1 MYGTPEPDEPNMF
14 NMYDTLAADAADD
27 EPLASP
33 GRQAVAATD
42 VFDMYGDPEVASN
55 TAPVAANNSF
65 NIFEMY
71 DTLDPAAGKTDH
83 DVFNMYGAPASIA
96 ATAGTATVRPDT
108 LDIFDMYD
116 ATPPTLAIQVPA
128 EYGEVPGTGDPL
140 TGPGNVAAAGGSFVF
155 DMYSAT
161 DGPHAETAP
170 SVARD
175 APQVVPPSPASS
187 TLSSV
192 GTDGSE
198 DESDGDIDDSAAT
211 NDQSIS
217 DDAAYTDAMDSKDIS
232 EDASTEF
239 EAVAP
244 PSTVHVDRPSSAAI
258 LAALPEY
265 LFELGDEDDEDED

>member
-1 MYGTPEPDEPNMF
+1 MYGTPEPDEPDVF
-14 NMYDTLAADAADD
+14 NMYDTLAADAAD

-55 TAPVAANNSF
+55 TAPVAANNPF

-71 DTLDPAAGKTDH
+71 DSLDPAAGKTDH
-83 DVFNMYGAPASIA
+83 DVFDMYGPPASIA
-96 ATAGTATVRPDT
+96 ATAGTATVRPDA

-116 ATPPTLAIQVPA
+116 ATPTTPAIQAPA

-140 TGPGNVAAAGGSFVF
+140 TGPGDVAAAGGSFVF
-155 DMYSAT
+155 DMYSAA

-187 TLSSV
+187 ALSS
-192 GTDGSE
+192 
-198 DESDGDIDDSAAT
+198 
-211 NDQSIS
+211 SIS
-217 DDAAYTDAMDSKDIS
+217 DDAAYTDATDSEDIS
-232 EDASTEF
+232 EDASAEF